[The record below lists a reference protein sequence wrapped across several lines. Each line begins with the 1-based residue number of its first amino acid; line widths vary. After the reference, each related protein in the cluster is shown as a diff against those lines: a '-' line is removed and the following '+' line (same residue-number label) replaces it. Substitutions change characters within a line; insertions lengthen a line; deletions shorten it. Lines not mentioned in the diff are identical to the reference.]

1 MDRFV
6 FVDKIELIY
15 IFDCEGSWGGL
26 LFIGVVRVKGVG
38 IVFILMFEG
47 VYNLLV

>member
-15 IFDCEGSWGGL
+15 IFDCDGSWGGL
-26 LFIGVVRVKGVG
+26 LFIGVVMVKGVC
-38 IVFILMFEG
+38 IVFILMFES